1 MAAILTT
8 LALFLSLLITF
19 SSAQSTSV
27 TSFFL
32 LNTDPQPLVASVIA
46 ANPAAATF
54 YLTCP
59 PGTDQNDCGYSP
71 GITLIAPAPAP
82 APAAA
87 SSSPPSSAVW
97 QAHQSTSDF
106 HFTYSCDVTGTTSA
120 SCSESY
126 GGSAANFPGATTE
139 TFSGAGEVRFFP
151 VTITAGLERLGAVS
165 ASATPSPPPS
175 SSSSSSSSAD
185 DEAGVNGGSASA
197 TTGRGSGSQG
207 VIPTS
212 TGAAS
217 GTASSSTAASTAA
230 AASAAQSTGAASPLQ
245 RVKAGSV
252 VGMVCVLLGLGVA

>member
-1 MAAILTT
+1 MAVILTT
-8 LALFLSLLITF
+8 LALSLLTTF

-46 ANPAAATF
+46 ANPTAATF

-71 GITLIAPAPAP
+71 GITLIAPVP
-82 APAAA
+82 APAAV
-87 SSSPPSSAVW
+87 SSPPPSSAVW

-165 ASATPSPPPS
+165 ASATSPFSSPS
-175 SSSSSSSSAD
+175 SSSSSSSSSD
-185 DEAGVNGGSASA
+185 SDGEAGASGGSASA

-217 GTASSSTAASTAA
+217 GAASSSTAA
-230 AASAAQSTGAASPLQ
+230 AASAAQSMGAASPLQ
-245 RVKAGSV
+245 RGKASSV
-252 VGMVCVLLGLGVA
+252 VGMVGVLLGLGVA